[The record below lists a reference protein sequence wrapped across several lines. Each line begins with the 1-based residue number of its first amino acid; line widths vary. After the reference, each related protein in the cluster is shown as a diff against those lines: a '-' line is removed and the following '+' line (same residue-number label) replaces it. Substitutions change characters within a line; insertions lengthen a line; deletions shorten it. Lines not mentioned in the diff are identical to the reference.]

1 MFAIRAATAY
11 DGLRFLDGG
20 VTVLVEGDRV
30 VGVEGPRHE
39 PPAGCEVATYDGT
52 LLTGLIDT
60 HVHLVADGSMGGLE
74 RSADLSDD
82 DLDAVID
89 AMLLR
94 QAAAGVT
101 TVRDL
106 GDVRYRSLAAR
117 DAQRPG
123 RPRVRC
129 AGPPLTIPD
138 GHCHF
143 LGGAV
148 VGTEAVV
155 AAVAERAQRGADV
168 VKVMASGGMLTPNS
182 DIMGVQ
188 FSPEEL
194 ATAVRATHDAG
205 LPIVA
210 HAHSLAGV
218 EHALDAGV
226 DGIEHFTCLTDA
238 GMTTSDEL
246 LARVAVAGVVVCSTL
261 GTDVSK
267 LPPFDTL
274 PPVIQD
280 LIKTLGLTGD
290 GSQRGRD
297 EQVRRAREHGVA
309 VVTGTD
315 AGVTPSK
322 YHGIAWLAV
331 LQLTDSGYSL
341 EEALATAT
349 SYAARVLG
357 LENVTGRLA
366 PGLAADLL
374 VTDGDLRGD
383 PTSLSRPAAVWVRGE
398 KVPSP

>member
-11 DGLRFLDGG
+11 DGIRFLDEGL
-20 VTVLVEGDRV
+20 TVLVEGDRV

-39 PPAGCEVATYDGT
+39 PPTGCEVTTYDGT
-52 LLTGLIDT
+52 LLPGLIDT
-60 HVHLVADGSMGGLE
+60 HVHLVADASMGSLE
-74 RSADLSDD
+74 RAPDLSDD
-82 DLDAVID
+82 ELDAVID
-89 AMLLR
+89 AMLLS
-94 QAAAGVT
+94 QARAGVT

-106 GDVRYRSLAAR
+106 GDLRYRTLAAR

-123 RPRVRC
+123 RPRVQG
-129 AGPPLTIPD
+129 AGPPLTVPD

-148 VGTEAVV
+148 VGTEAIV
-155 AAVAERAQRGADV
+155 AAVAERAERGVDV
-168 VKVMASGGMLTPNS
+168 VKVMASGGMLTPGS

-205 LPIVA
+205 LRIVA

-218 EHALDAGV
+218 QHALDAGV
-226 DGIEHFTCLTDA
+226 DGIEHFTCLTHA

-246 LARVAVAGVVVCSTL
+246 LARVAASGVVVCSTL
-261 GTDVSK
+261 GTDVSR
-267 LPPFDTL
+267 LPPFETL
-274 PPVIQD
+274 PPVIQG
-280 LIKTLGLTGD
+280 LIKTLGLTED
-290 GSQRGRD
+290 GHQHGRE
-297 EQVRRAREHGVA
+297 EQVHRVREHGVA

-315 AGVTPSK
+315 AGVAPSK

-331 LQLTDSGYSL
+331 LQLTESGYSL

-357 LENVTGRLA
+357 LEHVTGRLA

-374 VTDGDLRGD
+374 VTDGDLRAD
-383 PTSLSRPAAVWVRGE
+383 PTSLGRPAAVWVRGE
-398 KVPSP
+398 LVPAE

>member
-11 DGLRFLDGG
+11 DGLRFLDEG
-20 VTVLVEGDRV
+20 VTVLVERDRV

-39 PPAGCEVATYDGT
+39 PPAGCEVTTYEGT
-52 LLTGLIDT
+52 LLPGLIDA

-74 RSADLSDD
+74 RSPDLSDD

-89 AMLLR
+89 QTLLR
-94 QAAAGVT
+94 HARAGVT

-106 GDVRYRSLAAR
+106 GDVRFRTLVAR

-123 RPRVRC
+123 RPRVQC
-129 AGPPLTIPD
+129 AGPPLTMPD

-148 VGTEAVV
+148 VGVEAMV
-155 AAVAERAQRGADV
+155 AAVAERAERGVDV
-168 VKVMASGGMLTPNS
+168 VKVMASGGMLTPGS

-188 FSPEEL
+188 FSPQEL
-194 ATAVRATHDAG
+194 ATAVRAAHDAG
-205 LPIVA
+205 LRIVA

-218 EHALDAGV
+218 QHALEAGV
-226 DGIEHFTCLTDA
+226 DGIEHFTCLTEA

-246 LARVAVAGVVVCSTL
+246 LARVAAAGVVVCPTN
-261 GTDVSK
+261 GTDVTR
-267 LPPFDTL
+267 LPPFETL
-274 PPVIQD
+274 PPRVQE
-280 LIKTLGLTGD
+280 LIDALKLREEGT
-290 GSQRGRD
+290 
-297 EQVRRAREHGVA
+297 EHGRAGQLRRLRQHGVSI
-309 VVTGTD
+309 VNGTD
-315 AGVTPSK
+315 AGVAPSK
-322 YHGIAWLAV
+322 DHGIAWLAV
-331 LQLTDSGYSL
+331 LQLIDSDYTL

-374 VTDGDLRGD
+374 VTDGDPRTD
-383 PTSLSRPAAVWVRGE
+383 PASLSRPAAVWVRGE
-398 KVPSP
+398 SIDP